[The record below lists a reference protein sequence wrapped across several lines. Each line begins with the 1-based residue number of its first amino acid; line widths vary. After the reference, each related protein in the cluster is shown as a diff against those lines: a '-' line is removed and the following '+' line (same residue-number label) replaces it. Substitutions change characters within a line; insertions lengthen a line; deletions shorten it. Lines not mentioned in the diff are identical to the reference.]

1 MRNILLISFVLLFN
15 PLNVFSIEP
24 DEILSDSI
32 LENRARNLS
41 KGIRCLV
48 CQNQSIDDSDSEL
61 AKDLR
66 KIIRIKIVEGK
77 KDKEINDF
85 LVEKYGNFILMKP
98 PFYSETFLLWSSPF
112 IIVFIGFIIIFFSL
126 KKTRSENFLKN
137 TKVVIH
143 LHVTRTTVVQL

>member
-1 MRNILLISFVLLFN
+1 MKNILLISFVLLLS
-15 PLNVFSIEP
+15 PLNVFSVEP
-24 DEILSDSI
+24 DEILSDSK

-126 KKTRSENFLKN
+126 KKTRPEN
-137 TKVVIH
+137 
-143 LHVTRTTVVQL
+143 

>member
-1 MRNILLISFVLLFN
+1 MRNILLISFVLLLN

-24 DEILSDSI
+24 DEILSDSK
-32 LENRARNLS
+32 LETRARNLS

-126 KKTRSENFLKN
+126 KKTRPEN
-137 TKVVIH
+137 
-143 LHVTRTTVVQL
+143 

>member
-1 MRNILLISFVLLFN
+1 MKNILLISFVLLLN

-24 DEILSDSI
+24 DEILSDSK

-48 CQNQSIDDSDSEL
+48 CQNQSIDDSDSDL

-98 PFYSETFLLWSSPF
+98 PFYSETFLLLSIPF

-126 KKTRSENFLKN
+126 KKTRPEN
-137 TKVVIH
+137 
-143 LHVTRTTVVQL
+143 

>member
-1 MRNILLISFVLLFN
+1 MKNILLISFMLVLS

-24 DEILSDSI
+24 DEILSDSK

-126 KKTRSENFLKN
+126 KKTRPEN
-137 TKVVIH
+137 
-143 LHVTRTTVVQL
+143 

>member
-1 MRNILLISFVLLFN
+1 MKKILLISFVLLLS
-15 PLNVFSIEP
+15 PLNAFSIEP
-24 DEILSDSI
+24 DEILSDSK

-48 CQNQSIDDSDSEL
+48 CQNQSIDDSDAEL

-112 IIVFIGFIIIFFSL
+112 IIVFIGIIIIFFSL
-126 KKTRSENFLKN
+126 KKTRPEN
-137 TKVVIH
+137 
-143 LHVTRTTVVQL
+143 

>member
-1 MRNILLISFVLLFN
+1 MKNILLISFVLLLN

-24 DEILSDSI
+24 YEILSDSK

-77 KDKEINDF
+77 KDDKVAEEGSIKPKE
-85 LVEKYGNFILMKP
+85 E
-98 PFYSETFLLWSSPF
+98 
-112 IIVFIGFIIIFFSL
+112 L
-126 KKTRSENFLKN
+126 KKES
-137 TKVVIH
+137 
-143 LHVTRTTVVQL
+143 

>member
-1 MRNILLISFVLLFN
+1 MRNILLISFVLLLN

-24 DEILSDSI
+24 DEILSDNQ

-48 CQNQSIDDSDSEL
+48 CQNQIIDDSDSEL

-126 KKTRSENFLKN
+126 KKTRSEN
-137 TKVVIH
+137 
-143 LHVTRTTVVQL
+143 

>member
-1 MRNILLISFVLLFN
+1 MKNILLISFVLLLS

-24 DEILSDSI
+24 NEILSDSK

-66 KIIRIKIVEGK
+66 KIIRIQIVEGK

-126 KKTRSENFLKN
+126 KKTRSEN
-137 TKVVIH
+137 
-143 LHVTRTTVVQL
+143 

>member
-1 MRNILLISFVLLFN
+1 MKNILLLSFVLLLS

-24 DEILSDSI
+24 DEILSDNK

-61 AKDLR
+61 GKDLR

-126 KKTRSENFLKN
+126 KKTRPEN
-137 TKVVIH
+137 
-143 LHVTRTTVVQL
+143 

>member
-1 MRNILLISFVLLFN
+1 MKNILLISFVLLLS

-24 DEILSDSI
+24 DEILSDSK

-77 KDKEINDF
+77 EDKEINDF

-126 KKTRSENFLKN
+126 KKTRPEN
-137 TKVVIH
+137 
-143 LHVTRTTVVQL
+143 

>member
-1 MRNILLISFVLLFN
+1 MRNILLISFVLLLS

-24 DEILSDSI
+24 DEILADSK

-126 KKTRSENFLKN
+126 KKTRSEN
-137 TKVVIH
+137 
-143 LHVTRTTVVQL
+143 

>member
-1 MRNILLISFVLLFN
+1 MKNILLISFVLFLN

-24 DEILSDSI
+24 DEILSDSK

-126 KKTRSENFLKN
+126 KKTRPEN
-137 TKVVIH
+137 
-143 LHVTRTTVVQL
+143 

>member
-1 MRNILLISFVLLFN
+1 MKNILLISFVLLLN

-24 DEILSDSI
+24 NEILSDSK

-126 KKTRSENFLKN
+126 KKTRSEN
-137 TKVVIH
+137 
-143 LHVTRTTVVQL
+143 

>member
-1 MRNILLISFVLLFN
+1 MKNILLISFVLLLN

-24 DEILSDSI
+24 NEILSDSK

-126 KKTRSENFLKN
+126 KKTRPEN
-137 TKVVIH
+137 
-143 LHVTRTTVVQL
+143 

>member
-1 MRNILLISFVLLFN
+1 MKNILLISIVLLLS

-24 DEILSDSI
+24 DEILSDSN

-77 KDKEINDF
+77 KDKEINNF

-126 KKTRSENFLKN
+126 KKTRPEN
-137 TKVVIH
+137 
-143 LHVTRTTVVQL
+143 

>member
-1 MRNILLISFVLLFN
+1 MKNILLISFVLLLI
-15 PLNVFSIEP
+15 PLNLFSIEP
-24 DEILSDSI
+24 DEILSDSK

-126 KKTRSENFLKN
+126 KKTRPEN
-137 TKVVIH
+137 
-143 LHVTRTTVVQL
+143 

>member
-1 MRNILLISFVLLFN
+1 MRNILLISFVLLLN
-15 PLNVFSIEP
+15 PLTVCSIEP
-24 DEILSDSI
+24 DEILSDSK

-112 IIVFIGFIIIFFSL
+112 IIVFIGFMIIFFSL
-126 KKTRSENFLKN
+126 KKTRPEN
-137 TKVVIH
+137 
-143 LHVTRTTVVQL
+143 

>member
-1 MRNILLISFVLLFN
+1 MKNILLISFVLLLN

-24 DEILSDSI
+24 DEILSDSK

-85 LVEKYGNFILMKP
+85 LVEKYVNFILMKP

-126 KKTRSENFLKN
+126 KKTRPEN
-137 TKVVIH
+137 
-143 LHVTRTTVVQL
+143 

>member
-1 MRNILLISFVLLFN
+1 MRNILLISFVLLLS

-24 DEILSDSI
+24 DEILSDSK

-85 LVEKYGNFILMKP
+85 LVEKYGNFILMRP
-98 PFYSETFLLWSSPF
+98 PFYSETFLLWLSPF

-126 KKTRSENFLKN
+126 KKTRPEN
-137 TKVVIH
+137 
-143 LHVTRTTVVQL
+143 

>member
-1 MRNILLISFVLLFN
+1 MKKILLISFVLLLS
-15 PLNVFSIEP
+15 PLNSFSIEP
-24 DEILSDSI
+24 DEILSDSK

-85 LVEKYGNFILMKP
+85 LVEKYGNFILMRP

-112 IIVFIGFIIIFFSL
+112 IIVFIGFIIIFFS
-126 KKTRSENFLKN
+126 N
-137 TKVVIH
+137 
-143 LHVTRTTVVQL
+143 

>member
-1 MRNILLISFVLLFN
+1 MKNILLLSFVLLLS

-24 DEILSDSI
+24 DEILSDSK

-126 KKTRSENFLKN
+126 KKTRSEN
-137 TKVVIH
+137 
-143 LHVTRTTVVQL
+143 

>member
-1 MRNILLISFVLLFN
+1 MKNIFLISFVLLLS

-24 DEILSDSI
+24 DEILSDSK

-126 KKTRSENFLKN
+126 KKTRPEN
-137 TKVVIH
+137 
-143 LHVTRTTVVQL
+143 

>member
-1 MRNILLISFVLLFN
+1 MRNILLISFVLLLN

-24 DEILSDSI
+24 DEILSDSK

-112 IIVFIGFIIIFFSL
+112 IIVFIGFIIIFLSL
-126 KKTRSENFLKN
+126 KKTRPEN
-137 TKVVIH
+137 
-143 LHVTRTTVVQL
+143 

>member
-1 MRNILLISFVLLFN
+1 MKNILLISFVLLLN

-24 DEILSDSI
+24 DEILSDSK

-112 IIVFIGFIIIFFSL
+112 IIVFIGFMIIFFSL
-126 KKTRSENFLKN
+126 KKTRPEN
-137 TKVVIH
+137 
-143 LHVTRTTVVQL
+143 

>member
-1 MRNILLISFVLLFN
+1 MRNILLFSFVLLFN

-24 DEILSDSI
+24 DEILSDSK

-126 KKTRSENFLKN
+126 KKTRPEN
-137 TKVVIH
+137 
-143 LHVTRTTVVQL
+143 

>member
-1 MRNILLISFVLLFN
+1 MKNILLISFVLLLS

-24 DEILSDSI
+24 NEILSDSK
-32 LENRARNLS
+32 LENRARSLS

-85 LVEKYGNFILMKP
+85 LLEKYGNFILMKP

-126 KKTRSENFLKN
+126 KKTRPEN
-137 TKVVIH
+137 
-143 LHVTRTTVVQL
+143 

>member
-1 MRNILLISFVLLFN
+1 MRNILLISFVLLLN

-24 DEILSDSI
+24 DEILSDSK

-126 KKTRSENFLKN
+126 RKTRSEN
-137 TKVVIH
+137 
-143 LHVTRTTVVQL
+143 